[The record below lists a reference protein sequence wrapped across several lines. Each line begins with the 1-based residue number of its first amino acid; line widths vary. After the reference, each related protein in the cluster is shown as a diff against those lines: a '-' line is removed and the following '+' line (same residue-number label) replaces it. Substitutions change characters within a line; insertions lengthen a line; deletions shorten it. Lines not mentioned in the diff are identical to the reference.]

1 MGRVTALDPL
11 IQNLKSTTF
20 CGRRLTRRQIADIQE
35 VVRTFPQLSR
45 NELGQT
51 VCEHLLL
58 FFRLFR
64 KVNPTLFLR
73 LKRRFFK

>member
-1 MGRVTALDPL
+1 MTALDPL

-35 VVRTFPQLSR
+35 VVRTFPKLSR

-51 VCEHLLL
+51 ICEHV
-58 FFRLFR
+58 RWQTPSGSNR
-64 KVNPTLFLR
+64 I
-73 LKRRFFK
+73 